1 MQIDWYRATLGDV
14 PDIVALSKQYFEA
27 EVDDVF
33 CTDAR
38 VLEQNLAQAV
48 LQQHYNP
55 WSSCVM
61 LARDPQHCIQAYTW
75 LARGEHAVWSADEM
89 AVVRMVHVRMDA
101 STRQRVQIIK
111 QMIDFWEVWAREC
124 SVPVI
129 CSTTM
134 RHDQTAF
141 LRLHQQHGY
150 SVRGS
155 IAYKRLGAHNV

>member
-1 MQIDWYRATLGDV
+1 MQIEWYRATLGDV
-14 PDIVALSKQYFEA
+14 PDIVALSQQYFEA

-33 CTDAR
+33 HTDAT

-55 WSSCVM
+55 WSNCVL
-61 LARDPQHCIQAYTW
+61 LARNAQHQVQAYTW
-75 LARGEHAVWSADEM
+75 ITRGERAVWSAEEM
-89 AVVRMVHVRMDA
+89 ITVRMAHVRMDA
-101 STRQRVQIIK
+101 STRQRVQLVE
-111 QMIDFWEVWAREC
+111 QMIGFWEVWAQEC

-134 RHDQTAF
+134 RHDQSGF
-141 LRLHQQHGY
+141 LRLHERHGY

-155 IAYKRLGAHNV
+155 IAYKRIL